1 MFSSCFHLWHQLA
14 ITLTVWTHIQRWVQE
29 ICSHAVHSGVFLTL
43 QLYLFMY
50 NFLKFNLSLMSTN
63 APRCTELSCLWS
75 FLWFNER
82 IRGYGVYLG
91 EYGLKGKQFKACL
104 SDCSSLEE
112 FHSVRV
118 NFFCSYIFFLY
129 VCACAWAS
137 TEGNYVITETHN
149 TACKPRMLLCK
160 SLFSAVYVN

>member
-14 ITLTVWTHIQRWVQE
+14 ITLTVWTPIQRWVQE
-29 ICSHAVHSGVFLTL
+29 ICSHAVHFGAFLTL

-82 IRGYGVYLG
+82 IRGYGVYPG
-91 EYGLKGKQFKACL
+91 EYGLKSKQFKACL

-129 VCACAWAS
+129 VCARVCVGEHWGQLCNYWDTQHSLQAS
-137 TEGNYVITETHN
+137 HAAMQILIFS
-149 TACKPRMLLCK
+149 CLC
-160 SLFSAVYVN
+160 